1 MRKLIF
7 SALLTVSALALTV
20 ATALASNIGPTP

>member
-7 SALLTVSALALTV
+7 SVLLTVMALALTV
-20 ATALASNIGPTP
+20 APTFASNIGPTP

>member
-7 SALLTVSALALTV
+7 SALLTVMALVLTV
-20 ATALASNIGPTP
+20 APAFAGPIGPTP